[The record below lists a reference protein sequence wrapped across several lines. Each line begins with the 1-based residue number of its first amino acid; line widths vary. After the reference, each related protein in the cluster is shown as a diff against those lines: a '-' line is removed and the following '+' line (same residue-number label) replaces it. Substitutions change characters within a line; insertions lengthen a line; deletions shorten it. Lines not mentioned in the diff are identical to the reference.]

1 MIKELKGEI
10 VMTVKE
16 LIELLEC
23 LDEENEVRV
32 CYETDDILEDSS
44 MIKNV
49 YKISNIKNKERHI
62 IKIDTIIEQ
71 PSYFFI

>member
-49 YKISNIKNKERHI
+49 YKISNIKNKESNVI
-62 IKIDTIIEQ
+62 LTYQ
-71 PSYFFI
+71 

>member
-1 MIKELKGEI
+1 
-10 VMTVKE
+10 MTVKE
-16 LIELLEC
+16 LIELLED

-49 YKISNIKNKERHI
+49 YEISNIKNKESNVI
-62 IKIDTIIEQ
+62 LT
-71 PSYFFI
+71 Y

>member
-16 LIELLEC
+16 LIELLED
-23 LDEENEVRV
+23 LEEENEVRV

-49 YKISNIKNKERHI
+49 YEISNIKNKESNVI
-62 IKIDTIIEQ
+62 LT
-71 PSYFFI
+71 Y

>member
-10 VMTVKE
+10 RMTVKE
-16 LIELLEC
+16 LIELLED
-23 LDEENEVRV
+23 LEEENEVRV

-49 YKISNIKNKERHI
+49 YEITNIKNKESNVI
-62 IKIDTIIEQ
+62 LT
-71 PSYFFI
+71 Y

>member
-1 MIKELKGEI
+1 
-10 VMTVKE
+10 MTVKE

-32 CYETDDILEDSS
+32 CYETDNILEDSS

-49 YKISNIKNKERHI
+49 YEISNIKNKESNVVL
-62 IKIDTIIEQ
+62 TYQ
-71 PSYFFI
+71 

>member
-32 CYETDDILEDSS
+32 CYETDNILEDSL

-49 YKISNIKNKERHI
+49 YEISNIKNKESNI
-62 IKIDTIIEQ
+62 ILT
-71 PSYFFI
+71 Y

>member
-1 MIKELKGEI
+1 
-10 VMTVKE
+10 MTVKE

-49 YKISNIKNKERHI
+49 YEISNIKNKESNVI
-62 IKIDTIIEQ
+62 LTYQ
-71 PSYFFI
+71 SYFNKE

>member
-1 MIKELKGEI
+1 
-10 VMTVKE
+10 MTVKE

-32 CYETDDILEDSS
+32 CYESDDILEDSL

-49 YKISNIKNKERHI
+49 YEISNIKNKESNI
-62 IKIDTIIEQ
+62 ILT
-71 PSYFFI
+71 Y

>member
-1 MIKELKGEI
+1 
-10 VMTVKE
+10 MTVKE

-32 CYETDDILEDSS
+32 CYESDDILEDSS

-49 YKISNIKNKERHI
+49 YEISNIKNKESNI
-62 IKIDTIIEQ
+62 ILT
-71 PSYFFI
+71 Y

>member
-32 CYETDDILEDSS
+32 CYETDNILEDSL
-44 MIKNV
+44 MVKNV
-49 YKISNIKNKERHI
+49 YEISNIKNKESNVI
-62 IKIDTIIEQ
+62 LT
-71 PSYFFI
+71 Y

>member
-23 LDEENEVRV
+23 LDEESEVRV
-32 CYETDDILEDSS
+32 CYEADNILEDSL
-44 MIKNV
+44 MVKNV
-49 YKISNIKNKERHI
+49 YEISNIKNKESNVI
-62 IKIDTIIEQ
+62 LT
-71 PSYFFI
+71 Y

>member
-16 LIELLEC
+16 LIELLED
-23 LDEENEVRV
+23 LEEENEVRV

-49 YKISNIKNKERHI
+49 YEISNIKNKESNVVL
-62 IKIDTIIEQ
+62 T
-71 PSYFFI
+71 Y